1 MRVAIMGSGGV
12 GGYYGGLL
20 ARAGHDVTFLARGA
34 HLEALQRNGLA
45 VRSLHGDF
53 LLHPVQATD
62 RTEDVGATDW
72 ILFCVKTPATEDA
85 ARRLFPL
92 MGPETVVTSLQN
104 GIDAAERLGNILGS
118 GRIVG
123 GATWISSA
131 LEAPGVIRQVSP
143 FRRVVLGEG
152 DGRLSP
158 RVAERVEALRA
169 TGIDAEAT
177 NDIRR
182 VLWTKFLFIAAIS
195 AVGCL
200 TGLSLGEYRSVPE
213 TRRLLRDLMAEGEA
227 LARAQAVALE
237 PGVASQTLALVDAA
251 DGAIVPS
258 LQRDMA
264 AGRPSELESMI
275 GVLGRMGRSLGIPTP
290 AADMV
295 YAALLPRERRALG
308 RTAP

>member
-53 LLHPVQATD
+53 LLRPVQATD

-131 LEAPGVIRQVSP
+131 LEAPGVIRQVSR